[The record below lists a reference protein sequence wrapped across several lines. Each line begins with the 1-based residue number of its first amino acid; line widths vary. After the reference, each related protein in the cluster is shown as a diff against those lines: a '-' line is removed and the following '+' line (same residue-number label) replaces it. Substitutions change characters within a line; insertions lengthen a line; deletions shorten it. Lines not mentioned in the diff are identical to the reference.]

1 MHLKLPAC
9 LAGKHRWLRILW
21 SQETRS
27 PIKQGNLHTRCI
39 TELQKPA
46 MSTTGMGNTSQNHLS
61 LFGRRTGYFSYLSSV
76 WDEIK
81 SSLPSSY
88 SLLSA
93 VELWCKE
100 GNRSTQCT
108 QKKKCHSV
116 QAQYSL
122 ILPCVLMTYV
132 QFTSKWQRQHQTQP
146 IKPKQ
151 TEVQLSLSWNHRKG
165 KDKYLPSVF
174 QKEERAACCLTE
186 HFLFWKCSTWRRD
199 GNMNHR
205 GWKSNRNTEGVK
217 SVDKEA
223 TKNREQHL
231 YIYGHACKPTLMAW
245 HFRRSSVWK
254 FPYLSPVVQW
264 KKKLHHIP

>member
-1 MHLKLPAC
+1 MVTRDPLPHQAREF
-9 LAGKHRWLRILW
+9 GYKVHYRITKTCNVYNW
-21 SQETRS
+21 HGEY
-27 PIKQGNLHTRCI
+27 I
-39 TELQKPA
+39 TEPSEPLWKE
-46 MSTTGMGNTSQNHLS
+46 NWI
-61 LFGRRTGYFSYLSSV
+61 FF
-76 WDEIK
+76 
-81 SSLPSSY
+81 LPFKC
-88 SLLSA
+88 
-93 VELWCKE
+93 VRW
-100 GNRSTQCT
+100 N
-108 QKKKCHSV
+108 KK
-116 QAQYSL
+116 QPPL
-122 ILPCVLMTYV
+122 ILFPTLCCWVVMQRGKQEYTVHTEKKNATQFRHSTRLSCCVLMTYV

-146 IKPKQ
+146 IKPNQ
-151 TEVQLSLSWNHRKG
+151 REVQLSLSWNHRKG
-165 KDKYLPSVF
+165 KDKYVPSVF

-217 SVDKEA
+217 SMDKEA